1 MIKIK
6 CINPKSL
13 SIFNYKVKIYD
24 ECGNL
29 IEEGYTKNNEYFFN
43 PKKCYVYKLIVINKN
58 LTPYI
63 ISVRF
68 IPVVIFSSI
77 ILILTLATIHSVNN
91 YKLKLKGQDETKEL
105 HDNIKKIKD
114 IDKEKIE
121 EKSLSEINNW
131 NVEKD
136 NFHLG
141 NSKELGQYLYRV
153 NNHSTIYDVYEL
165 TYKINNSDYTI
176 YTAVVYNDLNNDNIN
191 QIIPEIHGATITKGN
206 ENLWGYDTIKDLY
219 YDINTPEKSKLEVTK
234 GLYMEK

>member
-1 MIKIK
+1 MKEIEKKCPNCSKVLEVDPSLKEIK
-6 CINPKSL
+6 CPNCNREYTIEKSRIKRKGKEVESINL
-13 SIFNYKVKIYD
+13 VMKVS
-24 ECGNL
+24 
-29 IEEGYTKNNEYFFN
+29 KNVF
-43 PKKCYVYKLIVINKN
+43 V
-58 LTPYI
+58 
-63 ISVRF
+63 
-68 IPVVIFSSI
+68 IPVAIFSSI

-91 YKLKLKGQDETKEL
+91 YKLKLKGHDETKEL
-105 HDNIKKIKD
+105 QENIKKIKD

-131 NVEKD
+131 NIEKD
-136 NFHLG
+136 NVHLG

-191 QIIPEIHGATITKGN
+191 QIIPEIHGATITKDN

-219 YDINTPEKSKLEVTK
+219 YDINTPEKAKLEVTN

>member
-1 MIKIK
+1 MKEIEKKCPNCSKVLEVNPSLKEIK
-6 CINPKSL
+6 CPNCNREYTIEKSRIKRKGKEVESINL
-13 SIFNYKVKIYD
+13 VMKVS
-24 ECGNL
+24 
-29 IEEGYTKNNEYFFN
+29 NNVF
-43 PKKCYVYKLIVINKN
+43 V
-58 LTPYI
+58 
-63 ISVRF
+63 
-68 IPVVIFSSI
+68 IPVAIFSSI

-91 YKLKLKGQDETKEL
+91 YKLKLKGHDETKEL
-105 HDNIKKIKD
+105 QENIKKIKD

-131 NVEKD
+131 NIEKD
-136 NFHLG
+136 NVHLG

-191 QIIPEIHGATITKGN
+191 QIIPEIHGATITKDN

-219 YDINTPEKSKLEVTK
+219 YDINTPEKAKLEVTN

>member
-1 MIKIK
+1 MKEIEKKCPNCSKVLEVDPSLKEIK
-6 CINPKSL
+6 CPNCNREYTIEKSRIKRKGKEVESINL
-13 SIFNYKVKIYD
+13 VMKVS
-24 ECGNL
+24 
-29 IEEGYTKNNEYFFN
+29 KNVF
-43 PKKCYVYKLIVINKN
+43 V
-58 LTPYI
+58 
-63 ISVRF
+63 

-136 NFHLG
+136 NVHLG

-176 YTAVVYNDLNNDNIN
+176 YTAVVYNDLTKDNIN
-191 QIIPEIHGATITKGN
+191 QLIPEIHGATITKGN

>member
-1 MIKIK
+1 M
-6 CINPKSL
+6 
-13 SIFNYKVKIYD
+13 
-24 ECGNL
+24 
-29 IEEGYTKNNEYFFN
+29 
-43 PKKCYVYKLIVINKN
+43 
-58 LTPYI
+58 
-63 ISVRF
+63 
-68 IPVVIFSSI
+68 
-77 ILILTLATIHSVNN
+77 
-91 YKLKLKGQDETKEL
+91 

-131 NVEKD
+131 NIEKD
-136 NFHLG
+136 NVHLG

-191 QIIPEIHGATITKGN
+191 QIIPEIHGATITKEN

-219 YDINTPEKSKLEVTK
+219 YDINTPQKAKLEVTK

>member
-1 MIKIK
+1 MKEIEKKCPNCSKVLEVDPSLKEIK
-6 CINPKSL
+6 CPNCNREYTIEKSRIKRKGKEVESINL
-13 SIFNYKVKIYD
+13 VMKVS
-24 ECGNL
+24 
-29 IEEGYTKNNEYFFN
+29 KNVF
-43 PKKCYVYKLIVINKN
+43 V
-58 LTPYI
+58 
-63 ISVRF
+63 

-77 ILILTLATIHSVNN
+77 ILILTLATIHSANN

-136 NFHLG
+136 NVHLG

-176 YTAVVYNDLNNDNIN
+176 YTAVVYNDLNKDNIN

-206 ENLWGYDTIKDLY
+206 ENLW
-219 YDINTPEKSKLEVTK
+219 
-234 GLYMEK
+234 

>member
-1 MIKIK
+1 MKEIEKKCPNCSKVLEVDPSLKEIK
-6 CINPKSL
+6 CPNCNREYTIEKSRIKRKGKEVESINL
-13 SIFNYKVKIYD
+13 VMKVS
-24 ECGNL
+24 
-29 IEEGYTKNNEYFFN
+29 KNVF
-43 PKKCYVYKLIVINKN
+43 V
-58 LTPYI
+58 
-63 ISVRF
+63 

-77 ILILTLATIHSVNN
+77 ILILTLATIHSANN

-136 NFHLG
+136 NVHLG

-191 QIIPEIHGATITKGN
+191 QIIPEIHGATITKDN